1 MSVDVSLVSELF
13 KTNGTESK
21 NASAKVNHTGSANIA
36 GAFFDDE
43 TVITSANNLDDAYD
57 RGTRGGDDKPNE
69 KAVDLEM
76 LEKLADVVNADNFSM
91 YEELGLAPDKDEPSS
106 LLTVSER
113 IEIELATYCEDYTL
127 VGNISAKDIEALYGN
142 TGMSYHVANEL
153 MKNNLAPDE
162 KNVSEVMEAIDKVKG
177 IKEIDRAASEY
188 LLINNKSITIDNVYM
203 AVHSVSDAGNRTFNR
218 LSDSEWEELSD
229 QAEIMLEQSGME
241 VNEETLEDARWL
253 IEEKI
258 PLTRE
263 NIYKLAQIRDINE
276 NQINNSGIDEMAWAE
291 KISSD
296 MAFLGAAGSSSMDYY
311 KTVQGDSIEAV
322 TIINNGTEEQI
333 ESLLLDGK
341 DVTLLNLK
349 RYQEKGTKNAMEDRA
364 AAEKEIDTRKQ
375 REIISAKRCLEEAR
389 LKLTVQSGALLIKHG
404 VIIDISTL
412 SETVEKLREM
422 ENTLAEDIFHGIG
435 YKADAGDVELFRNT
449 NDYMRDFVR
458 MPAYVLGSVYAE
470 EIAFNVS
477 DMSVEGAV
485 KENVLRSAQAAYDT
499 LGTKPDREYGDSI
512 KKAFAGISDMLL
524 DMGLEDNEANNRAVR
539 ILSYNEMEISKEN
552 IQNIKELDVQV
563 SRLIDNLT
571 PRTTAY
577 LIANGINPLGT
588 DITELND
595 RLDEINEEIGADEV
609 ERYSEYLWKLEKNNE
624 ISKED
629 REVYV
634 GIYRII
640 HMIDNTDRRAVG
652 AVIKQGR
659 ELTMR
664 NLLTAVRNVKRS
676 GMDIAVDDDL
686 GLTESL
692 VLAENNIDNQIKS
705 METSVFSKRAKDVL
719 SPELIKQALEEGN
732 TERKNVKNVMDMNPE
747 EFAEYMSDKS
757 YEAVFDRQIQ
767 DNTVRSREVEN
778 LKYISEE
785 TLNAIMEDG
794 MNTNVDNLIG
804 LNYIMNSRGKLF
816 SRIQN
821 VCDDEKTDRDIEE
834 LIEELA
840 DAVGNTEES
849 TESVEK
855 EESLKEKIDKL
866 TVDVKEAMLAKAEIR
881 AEDLRQI
888 NGAVNYMKKAAGRE
902 SYYVPMQLGRE
913 QVLVRFT
920 LNRGDGEPG
929 KAKIRIYGKD
939 SVLID
944 TELRIKEDE
953 IKISRGAGLTQQ
965 ELEDI
970 EKNLNKNVDKT
981 GQNILFKVS
990 KQFISE
996 INIYR
1001 KQADI

>member
-57 RGTRGGDDKPNE
+57 RGAKNGDDNSNE
-69 KAVDLEM
+69 KVVDLEM
-76 LEKLADVVNADNFSM
+76 LGKLADVVNADNFSM

-113 IEIELATYCEDYTL
+113 IEIQLAAYCEDYTP

-142 TGMSYHVANEL
+142 TGLSWHVANEL

-162 KNVSEVMEAIDKVKG
+162 KNVSEVIKTIEKVKG
-177 IKEIDRAASEY
+177 IKEIGRAASEY
-188 LLINNKSITIDNVYM
+188 LLTNNKSITIDNVYM

-218 LSDSEWEELSD
+218 LNDSEWKELSV
-229 QAEIMLEQSGME
+229 QAEMMLEKSGLE

-258 PLTRE
+258 PLTKE
-263 NIYKLAQIRDINE
+263 NIYKLSQIRDINE
-276 NQINNSGIDEMAWAE
+276 NQINDSGIDEMAWAE

-296 MAFLGAAGSSSMDYY
+296 MAFLGTAGSSSMDYY
-311 KTVQGDSIEAV
+311 KTVRGDSMEAV
-322 TIINNGTEEQI
+322 TIISNGTEEQI

-349 RYQEKGTKNAMEDRA
+349 RYQERETKNAMEDRA
-364 AAEKEIDTRKQ
+364 ATEKEMDTRKQ

-389 LKLTVQSGALLIKHG
+389 LKLTVQSGALLMKHG

-412 SETVEKLREM
+412 TETVERLREM
-422 ENTLAEDIFHGIG
+422 ENELAEDIFNGIG
-435 YKADAGDVELFRNT
+435 HKADAEDVELFRNT
-449 NDYMRDFVR
+449 NEYMRNFVR

-470 EIAFNVS
+470 EIGFNVS
-477 DMSVEGAV
+477 DMTVEGAV
-485 KENVLRSAQAAYDT
+485 KENVLRSAQTAYDT
-499 LGTKPDREYGDSI
+499 LLTKPDREYGDSI

-524 DMGLEDNEANNRAVR
+524 GMGLEDNEANSRAVR
-539 ILSYNEMEISKEN
+539 ILSYNEMEISKES

-577 LIANGINPLGT
+577 LIANGINPLRT
-588 DITELND
+588 DISELND
-595 RLDEINEEIGADEV
+595 RLDEINEEIGVDKV

-629 REVYV
+629 REAYL

-640 HMIDNTDRRAVG
+640 HMIDKTDRRAIG
-652 AVIKQGR
+652 AVMKQGR

-664 NLLTAVRNVKRS
+664 NLLTAVRNVKRG
-676 GMDIAVDDDL
+676 GMNIAVDDEL
-686 GLTESL
+686 GLAESV

-705 METSVFSKRAKDVL
+705 MEASVFSKRAKDVL
-719 SPELIKQALEEGN
+719 SPEFIKKALEEGGK
-732 TERKNVKNVMDMNPE
+732 ERKNEKNVMDMNLE

-757 YEAVFDRQIQ
+757 YEAVYDRQIR
-767 DNTVRSREVEN
+767 DNELRSREVES
-778 LKYISEE
+778 LRYISEE
-785 TLNAIMEDG
+785 TLNTIMEDG
-794 MNTNVDNLIG
+794 LNTNVDNLIG
-804 LNYIMNSRGKLF
+804 LNYILGSRGNLF

-834 LIEELA
+834 LMKGLSGGG
-840 DAVGNTEES
+840 DAAES
-849 TESVEK
+849 TESVEN
-855 EESLKEKIDKL
+855 EDVLKGKIDKL
-866 TVDVKEAMLAKAEIR
+866 MVDVKEAMLAKAEIR

-888 NGAVNYMKKAAGRE
+888 NGAVNYMKKAADRE
-902 SYYVPMQLGRE
+902 SYYVPMQLGGE

-920 LNRGDGEPG
+920 LNRRDGEPG
-929 KAKIRIYGKD
+929 KAKIRMYGKD
-939 SVLID
+939 SVLIEA
-944 TELRIKEDE
+944 ELRVKEDE
-953 IKISRGAGLTQQ
+953 IKISRGLGLTQQ
-965 ELEDI
+965 ELADI
-970 EKNLNKNVDKT
+970 ENHLNENVDRT
-981 GQNILFKVS
+981 GQNILLKVS

-996 INIYR
+996 INKYR
-1001 KQADI
+1001 KRADI